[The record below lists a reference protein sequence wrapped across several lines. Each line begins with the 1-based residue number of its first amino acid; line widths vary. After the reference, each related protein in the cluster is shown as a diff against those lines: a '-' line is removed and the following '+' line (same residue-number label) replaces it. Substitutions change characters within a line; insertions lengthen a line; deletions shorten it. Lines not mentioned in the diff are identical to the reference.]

1 MLSFTAHAKISILF
15 PALPL
20 RRSRANPVYLK
31 PQRFKGE
38 PTIMAKATSK
48 PRVRKSLADLEPPPR
63 KKRPES
69 LTSREQEI
77 LELIWAGF
85 KNKEIGTR
93 LKISVKTVEAH
104 RANMMKKMRVSNTAQ
119 LLKNAIQGG
128 ILKIR

>member
-1 MLSFTAHAKISILF
+1 MKNVSILF
-15 PALPL
+15 PAARL

-31 PQRFKGE
+31 LRRFKGE
-38 PTIMAKATSK
+38 PTIMAKATTK

-69 LTSREQEI
+69 LTAREQEI

-85 KNKEIGTR
+85 KNKEIGTK

-119 LLKNAIQGG
+119 LLKNAIQSGV
-128 ILKIR
+128 LKIR